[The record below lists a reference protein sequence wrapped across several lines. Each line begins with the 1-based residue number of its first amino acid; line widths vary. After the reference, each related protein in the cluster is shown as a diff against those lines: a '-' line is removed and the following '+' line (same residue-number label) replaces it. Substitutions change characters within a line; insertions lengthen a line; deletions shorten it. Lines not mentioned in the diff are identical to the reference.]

1 MNDKLVIEVY
11 RHNPTGRPQVAIGT
25 VSEDGRSDLY
35 RLAGPGFT
43 GTDWNLLSKPLDETD
58 AAEIRRVLD
67 AVFPV
72 SVPDVPRERPAC
84 RRIGGCL
91 AEIGARTGQTNPNL
105 WHCGCGRTLADI
117 DPVVAARP
125 WGEGP
130 VDV

>member
-1 MNDKLVIEVY
+1 MPDDKLVIEVY

-25 VSEDGRSDLY
+25 VNEDGLSDLY

-58 AAEIRRVLD
+58 AAEIRRYLD

-72 SVPDVPRERPAC
+72 PAGEPPQDRPAC

-91 AEIGARTGQTNPNL
+91 AEIGARSEAENGLQPGL
-105 WHCGCGRTLADI
+105 WRCSCGRTPADI
-117 DPVVAARP
+117 TRAVSEEARSD
-125 WGEGP
+125 G
-130 VDV
+130 